1 MASTHEMEALA
12 ASAARQSLLAYA
24 IGMIPRYE
32 TPAHLELL
40 AEKLEAVER
49 DEIKRLMV
57 FMPPRH
63 GKSNLT
69 SEVFPAWY
77 LGRKPDR
84 QVMFTTYAQDLADG
98 FGRKVRNAVADP
110 RHVRSFPDSVLSED
124 SQSAKRFNTTAGGVY
139 YAVGAGGP
147 VTGRGADC
155 MVEGTLV
162 QTAAGAVPVE
172 NLKVGAASGKILS
185 LNQMEMRLEYRELQA
200 IASREADGLYRITTE
215 SGRVLEVTGNH
226 RVFVGGEYREASSIS
241 PGDVVVCLLQE
252 GASHRQLAHEQFRV
266 EPSDAMRPLPQQ
278 VARGEGWQAQCDV
291 VAVVERVRAKARVY
305 DIQVE
310 ENQNLFANGVC
321 VHNCL
326 ILDDP
331 LKNREEADSKLI
343 RDKLWDWYAST
354 AYTRLMP
361 GGAVV
366 LVQCMVGDTQV
377 MLADGTQ
384 KELRDI
390 RPGDLVATYEDGR
403 LTASRVVNW
412 ANQGPDK
419 THSIKTS
426 SGTIVRANARHPFL
440 VDRDGSIEWI
450 QVCNLA
456 IGDKVVRVIGASG
469 AEFHAPLMG
478 AKSQPS
484 AKGFAAPTTTS
495 NCGQAGTDRRP
506 STLRLGTRRAS
517 SAGTESTKRNTTGCS
532 PSRAG
537 VAPSAECRQRKTCER
552 IGAGSSA
559 LTTATTPASQGG
571 CYATT
576 ATSQLDTSQTRQS
589 LSAPQS
595 TCDFTTDPIL
605 EIVEAGVEDVF
616 DIQVERTENFIANG
630 LVSHNTRWHED
641 DLAGRLLNGPE
652 QWEVVNLPALAEDG
666 DELGREPGE
675 ALWPERYDEHAL
687 ERIRSTIGERE
698 FIALYQ
704 QRPAPLDGALF
715 RRDWIKR
722 GKAPRAGVHV
732 AMGVDLALST
742 KTSADYTAIVVMSR
756 DEFGKLYVLD
766 AVRERVDFPGALRLI
781 RQMAEK
787 WNPRQIA
794 IEQVAYQAVVVQEL
808 LRQTTLPIKGVAP
821 DKDKV
826 TRAQPLAL
834 RYEQGLVSHEQLPSW
849 FEDELLAFPQCG
861 HDDSVDALVYAY
873 QAVMRMTRYDDGIS
887 TAVARYEALDP
898 EMGY

>member
-49 DEIKRLMV
+49 GEIKRLMV

-63 GKSNLT
+63 GKSNQA

-84 QVMFTTYAQDLADG
+84 QVMFATYAQDLADG

-139 YAVGAGGP
+139 YAVGVGGP

-185 LNQMEMRLEYRELQA
+185 LNQREMRLEYRELQA

-252 GASHRQLAHEQFRV
+252 GLCKAGVSVPQEPESRACGQLLQQGVLGVAPRGQEHEALREVRESGEAEWRMQGRAILQGVQAAKSWAKNNIRAKAAELPDMRGWISGEVARWRAVCNLLRQALRGDRSLKADVGGLQPKVEGWRNPTAQAASFCESIQGDAPAHSGAGWESVCGVRGVGHQAGGASHRQLAHEQFRV

-278 VARGEGWQAQCDV
+278 VARGQGWQAQCDI

-310 ENQNLFANGVC
+310 ENQNLFANGIC

-326 ILDDP
+326 IIDDP

-366 LVQCMVGDTQV
+366 LVQ
-377 MLADGTQ
+377 
-384 KELRDI
+384 
-390 RPGDLVATYEDGR
+390 
-403 LTASRVVNW
+403 
-412 ANQGPDK
+412 
-419 THSIKTS
+419 
-426 SGTIVRANARHPFL
+426 
-440 VDRDGSIEWI
+440 
-450 QVCNLA
+450 
-456 IGDKVVRVIGASG
+456 
-469 AEFHAPLMG
+469 
-478 AKSQPS
+478 
-484 AKGFAAPTTTS
+484 
-495 NCGQAGTDRRP
+495 
-506 STLRLGTRRAS
+506 
-517 SAGTESTKRNTTGCS
+517 
-532 PSRAG
+532 
-537 VAPSAECRQRKTCER
+537 
-552 IGAGSSA
+552 
-559 LTTATTPASQGG
+559 
-571 CYATT
+571 
-576 ATSQLDTSQTRQS
+576 
-589 LSAPQS
+589 
-595 TCDFTTDPIL
+595 
-605 EIVEAGVEDVF
+605 
-616 DIQVERTENFIANG
+616 
-630 LVSHNTRWHED
+630 TRWHED

-704 QRPAPLDGALF
+704 QRPAPLDGAMF

-808 LRQTTLPIKGVAP
+808 LRQTTLPIKGVTP

-849 FEDELLAFPQCG
+849 FEDELLAFPQG
-861 HDDSVDALVYAY
+861 AHDDSVDALVYAY

-887 TAVARYEALDP
+887 TAAARYEALDP

>member
-24 IGMIPRYE
+24 IGMSPRYE

-49 DEIKRLMV
+49 GEIKRLMV

-63 GKSNLT
+63 GKSNQA

-139 YAVGAGGP
+139 YAVGVGGP
-147 VTGRGADC
+147 VTGRGAD
-155 MVEGTLV
+155 
-162 QTAAGAVPVE
+162 
-172 NLKVGAASGKILS
+172 
-185 LNQMEMRLEYRELQA
+185 
-200 IASREADGLYRITTE
+200 
-215 SGRVLEVTGNH
+215 
-226 RVFVGGEYREASSIS
+226 
-241 PGDVVVCLLQE
+241 LL
-252 GASHRQLAHEQFRV
+252 L
-266 EPSDAMRPLPQQ
+266 
-278 VARGEGWQAQCDV
+278 
-291 VAVVERVRAKARVY
+291 
-305 DIQVE
+305 
-310 ENQNLFANGVC
+310 
-321 VHNCL
+321 
-326 ILDDP
+326 LDDP

-366 LVQCMVGDTQV
+366 LVQ
-377 MLADGTQ
+377 
-384 KELRDI
+384 
-390 RPGDLVATYEDGR
+390 
-403 LTASRVVNW
+403 
-412 ANQGPDK
+412 
-419 THSIKTS
+419 
-426 SGTIVRANARHPFL
+426 
-440 VDRDGSIEWI
+440 
-450 QVCNLA
+450 
-456 IGDKVVRVIGASG
+456 
-469 AEFHAPLMG
+469 
-478 AKSQPS
+478 
-484 AKGFAAPTTTS
+484 
-495 NCGQAGTDRRP
+495 
-506 STLRLGTRRAS
+506 
-517 SAGTESTKRNTTGCS
+517 
-532 PSRAG
+532 
-537 VAPSAECRQRKTCER
+537 
-552 IGAGSSA
+552 
-559 LTTATTPASQGG
+559 
-571 CYATT
+571 
-576 ATSQLDTSQTRQS
+576 
-589 LSAPQS
+589 
-595 TCDFTTDPIL
+595 
-605 EIVEAGVEDVF
+605 
-616 DIQVERTENFIANG
+616 
-630 LVSHNTRWHED
+630 TRWHED

-808 LRQTTLPIKGVAP
+808 LRQTTLPIKGVTP

-849 FEDELLAFPQCG
+849 FEDELLAFPQG
-861 HDDSVDALVYAY
+861 AHDDSVDALVYAY

>member
-49 DEIKRLMV
+49 GEIKRLMV

-77 LGRKPDR
+77 LGRNPDR

-162 QTAAGAVPVE
+162 QTAAGAVHVE

-185 LNQMEMRLEYRELQA
+185 LNQREMRLEYRELQA

-252 GASHRQLAHEQFRV
+252 GLCKAGVSVPQEPESRACGQLLQQGVLGVAPRGQEHEALREVRESGEAEWRMQGRAILQGVQAAKSWAKNNIRAKAAELPDMRGWISGEVARWRAVCNLLRQALRGDRSLKADVGGQQPKVEGWRNPTAQAASFCESIQGDAPAHSGAGWESVCGVRGVGHQAGGASHRQLAHEQFRV

-326 ILDDP
+326 IIDDP

-366 LVQCMVGDTQV
+366 LVQ
-377 MLADGTQ
+377 
-384 KELRDI
+384 
-390 RPGDLVATYEDGR
+390 
-403 LTASRVVNW
+403 
-412 ANQGPDK
+412 
-419 THSIKTS
+419 
-426 SGTIVRANARHPFL
+426 
-440 VDRDGSIEWI
+440 
-450 QVCNLA
+450 
-456 IGDKVVRVIGASG
+456 
-469 AEFHAPLMG
+469 
-478 AKSQPS
+478 
-484 AKGFAAPTTTS
+484 
-495 NCGQAGTDRRP
+495 
-506 STLRLGTRRAS
+506 
-517 SAGTESTKRNTTGCS
+517 
-532 PSRAG
+532 
-537 VAPSAECRQRKTCER
+537 
-552 IGAGSSA
+552 
-559 LTTATTPASQGG
+559 
-571 CYATT
+571 
-576 ATSQLDTSQTRQS
+576 
-589 LSAPQS
+589 
-595 TCDFTTDPIL
+595 
-605 EIVEAGVEDVF
+605 
-616 DIQVERTENFIANG
+616 
-630 LVSHNTRWHED
+630 TRWHED

-704 QRPAPLDGALF
+704 QRPAPLDGAMF

-808 LRQTTLPIKGVAP
+808 LRQTTLPIKGVTP

-849 FEDELLAFPQCG
+849 FEDELLAFPQG
-861 HDDSVDALVYAY
+861 AHDDSVDALVYAY

>member
-49 DEIKRLMV
+49 GEIKRLMV

-63 GKSNLT
+63 GKSNQA

-124 SQSAKRFNTTAGGVY
+124 SQSAKRFNTTAGGAY
-139 YAVGAGGP
+139 YAVGVGGP
-147 VTGRGADC
+147 VTGRGAD
-155 MVEGTLV
+155 
-162 QTAAGAVPVE
+162 
-172 NLKVGAASGKILS
+172 
-185 LNQMEMRLEYRELQA
+185 
-200 IASREADGLYRITTE
+200 
-215 SGRVLEVTGNH
+215 
-226 RVFVGGEYREASSIS
+226 
-241 PGDVVVCLLQE
+241 LL
-252 GASHRQLAHEQFRV
+252 L
-266 EPSDAMRPLPQQ
+266 
-278 VARGEGWQAQCDV
+278 
-291 VAVVERVRAKARVY
+291 
-305 DIQVE
+305 
-310 ENQNLFANGVC
+310 
-321 VHNCL
+321 
-326 ILDDP
+326 LDDP

-366 LVQCMVGDTQV
+366 LVQCMVGDTLV
-377 MLADGTQ
+377 TMADGAQ

-390 RPGDLVATYEDGR
+390 RPGDYVATFDNWR
-403 LTASRVVNW
+403 LGASRVLNW
-412 ANQGPDK
+412 ANQGADK
-419 THSIKTS
+419 TYSIKTS
-426 SGTIVRANARHPFL
+426 SGTIVRANERHPFL
-440 VDRDGSIEWI
+440 VARNGSPEWI
-450 QVCNLA
+450 KVRDLR
-456 IGDKVVRVIGASG
+456 IGDRVVRVIGASG
-469 AEFHAPLMG
+469 EGLNAPLMV
-478 AKSQPS
+478 ATSQPS
-484 AKGFAAPTTTS
+484 AKGFVAPTTTS
-495 NCGQAGTDRRP
+495 ICGQAGIDRRL
-506 STLRLGTRRAS
+506 STQRHDTKRGS
-517 SAGTESTKRNTTGCS
+517 SAGTESTRKSSTGCLQ
-532 PSRAG
+532 SRAD
-537 VAPSAECRQRKTCER
+537 VAPSAASRRVKTSAP
-552 IGAGSSA
+552 IGAESSA
-559 LTTATTPASQGG
+559 LTIATTPASQEG

-589 LSAPQS
+589 LSEPPS
-595 TCDFTTDPIL
+595 TCDFTTEAVL

-652 QWEVVNLPALAEDG
+652 QWEVVNLPALAEDR

-704 QRPAPLDGALF
+704 QRPAPLDGAMF

-808 LRQTTLPIKGVAP
+808 LRQTTLPIKGVTP

-849 FEDELLAFPQCG
+849 FEDELLAFPQG
-861 HDDSVDALVYAY
+861 AHDDSVDALVYAY

>member
-1 MASTHEMEALA
+1 MQGRAILQGVQAAKSWAKNNIRAKAAELPDMRGWISGEVARWRAVCNLLRQALRGDRSLKTDVGGQQPKVEGWRNPTAQA
-12 ASAARQSLLAYA
+12 ASFCESIQGDA
-24 IGMIPRYE
+24 
-32 TPAHLELL
+32 PAH
-40 AEKLEAVER
+40 
-49 DEIKRLMV
+49 
-57 FMPPRH
+57 
-63 GKSNLT
+63 S
-69 SEVFPAWY
+69 
-77 LGRKPDR
+77 
-84 QVMFTTYAQDLADG
+84 
-98 FGRKVRNAVADP
+98 
-110 RHVRSFPDSVLSED
+110 
-124 SQSAKRFNTTAGGVY
+124 
-139 YAVGAGGP
+139 GAGWESVCG
-147 VTGRGADC
+147 VRG
-155 MVEGTLV
+155 VGH
-162 QTAAGAVPVE
+162 QAG
-172 NLKVGAASGKILS
+172 
-185 LNQMEMRLEYRELQA
+185 
-200 IASREADGLYRITTE
+200 
-215 SGRVLEVTGNH
+215 
-226 RVFVGGEYREASSIS
+226 
-241 PGDVVVCLLQE
+241 

-266 EPSDAMRPLPQQ
+266 EPSDVMRPLPQQ

-326 ILDDP
+326 IIDDP

-366 LVQCMVGDTQV
+366 LVQ
-377 MLADGTQ
+377 
-384 KELRDI
+384 
-390 RPGDLVATYEDGR
+390 
-403 LTASRVVNW
+403 
-412 ANQGPDK
+412 
-419 THSIKTS
+419 
-426 SGTIVRANARHPFL
+426 
-440 VDRDGSIEWI
+440 
-450 QVCNLA
+450 
-456 IGDKVVRVIGASG
+456 
-469 AEFHAPLMG
+469 
-478 AKSQPS
+478 
-484 AKGFAAPTTTS
+484 
-495 NCGQAGTDRRP
+495 
-506 STLRLGTRRAS
+506 
-517 SAGTESTKRNTTGCS
+517 
-532 PSRAG
+532 
-537 VAPSAECRQRKTCER
+537 
-552 IGAGSSA
+552 
-559 LTTATTPASQGG
+559 
-571 CYATT
+571 
-576 ATSQLDTSQTRQS
+576 
-589 LSAPQS
+589 
-595 TCDFTTDPIL
+595 
-605 EIVEAGVEDVF
+605 
-616 DIQVERTENFIANG
+616 
-630 LVSHNTRWHED
+630 TRWHVD

-652 QWEVVNLPALAEDG
+652 QWEVVNLPALAEDR

-704 QRPAPLDGALF
+704 QRPAPLDGAMF

-808 LRQTTLPIKGVAP
+808 LRQTTLPIKGVTP

-849 FEDELLAFPQCG
+849 FEDELLAFPQG
-861 HDDSVDALVYAY
+861 AHDDSVDALVYAY

>member
-49 DEIKRLMV
+49 GEIKRLMV

-63 GKSNLT
+63 GKSNQA

-124 SQSAKRFNTTAGGVY
+124 SQSAKRFNTTAGGAY
-139 YAVGAGGP
+139 YAVGVGGP
-147 VTGRGADC
+147 VTGRGAD
-155 MVEGTLV
+155 
-162 QTAAGAVPVE
+162 
-172 NLKVGAASGKILS
+172 
-185 LNQMEMRLEYRELQA
+185 
-200 IASREADGLYRITTE
+200 
-215 SGRVLEVTGNH
+215 
-226 RVFVGGEYREASSIS
+226 
-241 PGDVVVCLLQE
+241 LL
-252 GASHRQLAHEQFRV
+252 L
-266 EPSDAMRPLPQQ
+266 
-278 VARGEGWQAQCDV
+278 
-291 VAVVERVRAKARVY
+291 
-305 DIQVE
+305 
-310 ENQNLFANGVC
+310 
-321 VHNCL
+321 
-326 ILDDP
+326 LDDP

-366 LVQCMVGDTQV
+366 LVQCMVGDTLV
-377 MLADGTQ
+377 TMADGAQ

-390 RPGDLVATYEDGR
+390 RPGDYVATFDNWR
-403 LTASRVVNW
+403 LGASRVLNW
-412 ANQGPDK
+412 ANQGADK
-419 THSIKTS
+419 TYSIKTS
-426 SGTIVRANARHPFL
+426 SGTIVRANERHPFL
-440 VDRDGSIEWI
+440 VARNGSPEWI
-450 QVCNLA
+450 KVRDLR
-456 IGDKVVRVIGASG
+456 IGDRVVRVIGASG
-469 AEFHAPLMG
+469 EGLNAPLRV
-478 AKSQPS
+478 ATSQPS
-484 AKGFAAPTTTS
+484 AKGFVAPTTTS
-495 NCGQAGTDRRP
+495 ICGQAGIDRRL
-506 STLRLGTRRAS
+506 STQRHDTKRGS
-517 SAGTESTKRNTTGCS
+517 SAGTESTRKSSTGCLQ
-532 PSRAG
+532 SRAD
-537 VAPSAECRQRKTCER
+537 VAPSAASRRVKTSAP
-552 IGAGSSA
+552 IGAESSA
-559 LTTATTPASQGG
+559 LTIATTPASQEG

-589 LSAPQS
+589 LSEPPS
-595 TCDFTTDPIL
+595 TCDFTTEAVL

-849 FEDELLAFPQCG
+849 FEDELLAFPQG
-861 HDDSVDALVYAY
+861 EHDDSVDALVYAY